1 MWTEII
7 MGEFCDLSG
16 QEGGG
21 RSGGSRS
28 FQAWGRESRLQPDG
42 CKSQARG
49 EPGAAR
55 KRWAQAGRVGGQIT
69 QLSEARGAGPDE
81 GY

>member
-49 EPGAAR
+49 EAGAAR
-55 KRWAQAGRVGGQIT
+55 
-69 QLSEARGAGPDE
+69 
-81 GY
+81 